1 MGVLYRGVH
10 YRPSTIDRPTDEKGR
25 VRMFTRWGGFVY
37 RRRRWIA
44 ALAIVFAAG
53 FGALGQNVAANLSTG
68 GWLDPTSESAQVA
81 DRLEADF
88 GGGRSAFIAV
98 FASTD
103 GANAAGGVDAT
114 SADFQAAIAAAL
126 QPVLDLDGV
135 TGLTGYAQ
143 THDDRFI
150 STNGEKAYV
159 VIGLDVDEDS
169 SIDLVDPVERAIDD
183 ALPQGYAVQLT
194 GFGPIQQ
201 ASADLS
207 EQDLLRA
214 ETVSLPIAAL
224 VLILVFSSLIAAG
237 MPLLVAGL
245 AIPTSVGLLNLVAQ
259 QTEMSIYV
267 LNIAT
272 MLGLALAIDYSL
284 FITSRFREELKR
296 GRTVEQAVERA
307 VGTAG
312 KAVLFSGIAV
322 AIGLSGL
329 LWFKASG
336 LSSIGLG
343 GAIVVVASVF
353 YSLTFLP
360 AILGML
366 GHRVNSL
373 SVAGLLRRLGLRREV
388 AAGAPP
394 RESRWER
401 VAHGVMR
408 RPLLVLLPVLA
419 ILLLVGSPYLQLKQG
434 IPDATVMP
442 AGVPSRDAWVA
453 LQTEFRAGETTP
465 IIALVD
471 TKADPLSAA
480 SIAAVRTYAETID
493 GIEGVDRVEGPF
505 ELKDPTGAVMT
516 SEQVAALYA
525 TPADQLPPD
534 LAAGLATL
542 RETYIRGT
550 TVRLDAISPYNSAEP
565 RATALISTIRDAGA
579 QLPAGIE
586 KVQIGGGAALGQDFL
601 LSQQERIPWA
611 VGTTLLA
618 SAIILFLLF
627 GSLAIP
633 IKAVLMTL
641 LSLTASFGALVWIFQ
656 EGNLSGL
663 LNFEPL
669 GYTIAGNPI
678 IMFATLIGLSMDY
691 EVLLLSRIQES
702 YRRTGDN
709 SAAVAEGLAKTAGV
723 ITGAA
728 LIMVTVFSAFSL
740 ADTVTIKSIGVGMA
754 LAVLLDATIIRVLL
768 VPATMRLLGHWN
780 WWAPGPLGRLAER
793 FGFSHV
799 EEDLAA
805 AAHDG
810 GREPQA
816 APAAG

>member
-1 MGVLYRGVH
+1 
-10 YRPSTIDRPTDEKGR
+10 
-25 VRMFTRWGGFVY
+25 MFTRWGGFVY
-37 RRRRWIA
+37 RRRRWL
-44 ALAIVFAAG
+44 ALLALITAIG
-53 FGALGQNVAANLSTG
+53 FGALGQGAADNLTTG

-88 GGGRSAFIAV
+88 GGGRSAFIAL
-98 FASTD
+98 FRSTD
-103 GANAAGGVDAT
+103 GGADADAT
-114 SADFQAAIAAAL
+114 SPAFQAAIEDTLA
-126 QPVLDLDGV
+126 PVLDIEGV

-143 THDDRFI
+143 TRDDRFV
-150 STNGEKAYV
+150 SEAGHAAYV

-169 SIDLVDPVERAIDD
+169 SIDLVEPVEAAIAD
-183 ALPQGYAVQLT
+183 ATPAGYEVALT
-194 GFGPIQQ
+194 GFGPIQE
-201 ASADLS
+201 ASARLS
-207 EQDLLRA
+207 EQDLIRA

-224 VLILVFSSLIAAG
+224 VLILVFGSLAAAG

-245 AIPTSVGLLNLVAQ
+245 AIPTSIGVINLVAQ

-284 FITSRFREELKR
+284 FLTSRFREELNR

-329 LWFKASG
+329 LWFQASG

-353 YSLTFLP
+353 YSLVFLP

-373 SVAGLLRRLGLRREV
+373 SVAGLLRRLGLRRGEV
-388 AAGAPP
+388 AAE
-394 RESRWER
+394 RTSRWEQ
-401 VAHGVMR
+401 VAHWVMR
-408 RPLLVLLPVLA
+408 HPIAVLVPTLA
-419 ILLLVGSPYLQLKQG
+419 FLLLVGSPYLRLQQG
-434 IPDATVMP
+434 IPDANVMP
-442 AGVPSRDAWVA
+442 AGVESRDAWVA

-465 IIALVD
+465 IIVLLD
-471 TKADPLSAA
+471 TKDDPLSAG
-480 SIAAVRTYAETID
+480 SIAAVTAVSDRLEALD
-493 GIEGVDRVEGPF
+493 GIDRVEGPF
-505 ELKDPTGAVMT
+505 SLANPATGAPMT
-516 SEQVAALYA
+516 PDELAQAYAA
-525 TPADQLPPD
+525 PPDSLPPE
-534 LAAGLATL
+534 LAAGLAAL
-542 RETYIRGT
+542 REAYIRDGV
-550 TVRLDAISPYNSAEP
+550 VRIDAISPFNSAEP
-565 RATALISTIRDAGA
+565 AGTAVVSQVRAVELD
-579 QLPAGIE
+579 PAAIE
-586 KVQIGGGAALGQDFL
+586 RMQVGGGAALGEDFL
-601 LSQQERIPWA
+601 LSQSERIPWA

-656 EGNLSGL
+656 EGNFSEL
-663 LNFEPL
+663 LAFEPL

-678 IMFATLIGLSMDY
+678 IMFAVLIGLSMDY

-709 SAAVAEGLAKTAGV
+709 AAAVADGLAKTAGV

-728 LIMVTVFSAFSL
+728 LIMVTVFAAFAL

-768 VPATMRLLGHWN
+768 VPATMRLLGGWN

-799 EEDLAA
+799 EDEEDLAA
-805 AAHDG
+805 ASGQSDKPS
-810 GREPQA
+810 EPAA
-816 APAAG
+816 APA